1 MKTPYPIVLGIGLVL
16 TACGGEKPRT
26 ETPEPDT
33 SQEFEE
39 AAEAVGDEIEGA
51 AEDVSEGVS
60 DAAEEVS
67 EETDPDE
74 ND

>member
-1 MKTPYPIVLGIGLVL
+1 MKTSYPIVVGLGLILVG
-16 TACGGEKPRT
+16 CGGEKPRT

-33 SQEFEE
+33 SQEFKE
-39 AAEAVGDEIEGA
+39 AAEAVGDEVKGA

-60 DAAEEVS
+60 NAAEEVS
-67 EETDPDE
+67 EEIEPDE